1 LYYDIG
7 YKRRKVEK
15 DSKTEVEVEVEVE
28 RSRSIEAHGDRYC
41 SISLKERVRVRE

>member
-15 DSKTEVEVEVEVE
+15 DSKIEVEVEVEVEVE

-41 SISLKERVRVRE
+41 SISLKE